1 MDSLTPRPPI
11 SAMDHHLHSFASCG
25 GSYAVVHG
33 STQTPL
39 GTLKTLPKKG
49 ATAIFASS
57 LNEKNA
63 PLLHSLESVWKH
75 LSPQFTLRGSNW
87 YCGFPH
93 LFTGFVANFVNR
105 LSHHRHWRPCRWQL
119 SSCFDRPR
127 DAHPNAST
135 KKKPHSTEKKQG
147 PPRCCE
153 EDPRNTWGKICK
165 DGAGKIFSEDPVFKV
180 QLNPAILNVKSFGWR
195 VVCNHWYIYRC
206 TQYRWWKKSCSG

>member
-39 GTLKTLPKKG
+39 RTLKTLPKKG

-57 LNEKNA
+57 LKEKNA

-93 LFTGFVANFVNR
+93 LFTGFVAQAFPPPS
-105 LSHHRHWRPCRWQL
+105 LKALQMATLQL
-119 SSCFDRPR
+119 LWP
-127 DAHPNAST
+127 
-135 KKKPHSTEKKQG
+135 TE
-147 PPRCCE
+147 
-153 EDPRNTWGKICK
+153 
-165 DGAGKIFSEDPVFKV
+165 
-180 QLNPAILNVKSFGWR
+180 
-195 VVCNHWYIYRC
+195 RC
-206 TQYRWWKKSCSG
+206 TSKCFHEEEAPQYRKEARPS